1 MKDLILTAIFLI
13 GVLFVA
19 LGMILPRNWL
29 DFPDVSGGNVGE
41 EEHW

>member
-1 MKDLILTAIFLI
+1 MKDLILTGIFLI

-41 EEHW
+41 EE

>member
-13 GVLFVA
+13 GVFFVA
-19 LGMILPRNWL
+19 VGMILPRNWL

-41 EEHW
+41 EE